1 MLPVKR
7 RQRGC
12 RDEKLLS
19 PEISEFGELTRY
31 STWKAISPDFTMV
44 REGGLCGVKGPL
56 MYHNVLTYQLGRA
69 CCFLKASMVDN
80 YKTEKA
86 KWAAGSQMTA

>member
-44 REGGLCGVKGPL
+44 REGGLCGVKGPVSQCAYISTGESL
-56 MYHNVLTYQLGRA
+56 LLFESKYGGQL
-69 CCFLKASMVDN
+69 
-80 YKTEKA
+80 
-86 KWAAGSQMTA
+86 